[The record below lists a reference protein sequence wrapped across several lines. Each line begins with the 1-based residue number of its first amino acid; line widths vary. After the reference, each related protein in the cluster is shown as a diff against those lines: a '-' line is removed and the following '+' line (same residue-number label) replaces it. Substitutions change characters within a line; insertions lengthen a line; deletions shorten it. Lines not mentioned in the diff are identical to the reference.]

1 MEYVFHRHRFAFFL
15 EFKMFGFY
23 FAKTI
28 TSFLKMNFELMRL
41 LVVLLR
47 CLWHLLV
54 EGPSLIKWHSPNHFS
69 HVEKSTQANFPRI
82 F

>member
-1 MEYVFHRHRFAFFL
+1 MEQMFHRHSYAFFL

-28 TSFLKMNFELMRL
+28 TSFLKMTFELMRL
-41 LVVLLR
+41 LVIILR
-47 CLWHLLV
+47 SIWHLLF
-54 EGPSLIKWHSPNHFS
+54 EGPSLIKWHSPNHYT
-69 HVEKSTQANFPRI
+69 HVERSTPANFPRM